1 MHSPTSNSDT
11 YLKEGQV
18 AELLG
23 LPVRTLQ
30 SWRLRGGGPEFY
42 KIGRSVRYKRADLEE
57 WLASRKA
64 SSTASVGA
72 FPDQGRNCHE

>member
-1 MHSPTSNSDT
+1 MHSRSTIPDT

-42 KIGRSVRYKRADLEE
+42 KIGRSVRYKRSDLDE

-64 SSTASVGA
+64 SSTASHGVC
-72 FPDQGRNCHE
+72 PDQGSKCHE

>member
-1 MHSPTSNSDT
+1 MHSPTSNSDI

-18 AELLG
+18 VELLG

-42 KIGRSVRYKRADLEE
+42 KIGRSVRYKRSDLEE

-64 SSTASVGA
+64 SSTASHGA
-72 FPDQGRNCHE
+72 YPDHGSKCHE

>member
-1 MHSPTSNSDT
+1 MHSRSTIPDT

-42 KIGRSVRYKRADLEE
+42 KIGRSVRYKRSDLDE
-57 WLASRKA
+57 WLAGRKA
-64 SSTASVGA
+64 SSTASHGVC
-72 FPDQGRNCHE
+72 PDQGSKCHE